1 MPREPIVFSQIMQRL
16 PLREFHRI
24 VSKHGGDYKV
34 KDFSCLDQY
43 LAMAFA
49 QLTFR
54 SGLRSIEATLRAN
67 AHCLY
72 HMGFRCQTISRNT
85 LANANEVRPWQMYAE
100 FALFLIARARSL
112 YSGEPL
118 AVDLDATVFAL
129 DSTTI
134 DLCLTRFPWCPSQQS
149 KAAVKLHTLLNL
161 RGDIPEFVWI
171 SGGKTHDVKVLD
183 LLEFIAG
190 AYYLMDRGYVDFT
203 RLYRIHQA
211 RASFVTRA
219 KRRMRFRVV
228 TSRSVDKAVGLRCD
242 QTIRLEGLNTQNAY
256 PEYLRRIKYKDP
268 ETGKLL
274 VFLTND
280 FNLPALM
287 IADLYRQRWRVELFF
302 KWIKQHLKI
311 KTFYGYSDN
320 AVRTQLWIAV
330 SVYVLL
336 AIIRK
341 ELKVERD
348 LHDILE
354 ILSASVFQEM
364 PVLRAFS
371 HVECDIAQ
379 ESNPNQL
386 MLFEL

>member
-1 MPREPIVFSQIMQRL
+1 MQRL

-24 VSKHGGDYKV
+24 VAKHGGDYKV

-100 FALFLIARARSL
+100 FACVLIARARTL
-112 YSGEPL
+112 YVGEPL

-134 DLCLTRFPWCPSQQS
+134 DLCLARFPWCPSQQS

-171 SGGKTHDVKVLD
+171 TGGKTHDVKALD

-203 RLYRIHQA
+203 RLFRMHQA
-211 RASFVTRA
+211 RACFVTRA
-219 KRRMRFRVV
+219 KRNLKFRVV
-228 TSRSVDKAVGLRCD
+228 TSRPVDNAAGLRCD
-242 QTIRLEGLNTQNAY
+242 QTIRLEGLTTKKTY
-256 PEYLRRIKYKDP
+256 PEHLRRIKYKDP
-268 ETGKLL
+268 ETGKML

-280 FNLPALM
+280 FDLPALM
-287 IADLYRQRWRVELFF
+287 IAELYRQRWRVELFF

-311 KTFYGYSDN
+311 KSFYGYSDN

-330 SVYVLL
+330 SAYVLL

-341 ELKVERD
+341 ELKMERD

-354 ILSASVFQEM
+354 ILSASVFQNM
-364 PVLRAFS
+364 PILRAFS
-371 HVECDIAQ
+371 RAECDAVRMPD
-379 ESNPNQL
+379 PNQL
-386 MLFEL
+386 MLIEL

>member
-1 MPREPIVFSQIMQRL
+1 MPRESILFAQIMRRL

-24 VSKHGGDYKV
+24 VAKHRGEYKV
-34 KDFSCLDQY
+34 KEFSCLDQF
-43 LAMAFA
+43 LAMSFA

-54 SGLRSIEATLRAN
+54 SGLRSIEDTLRAN

-72 HMGFRCQTISRNT
+72 HMGFRCQTVSRNT

-100 FALFLIARARSL
+100 FALLLIERARDL

-118 AVDLDATVFAL
+118 AIDLDATVFAL

-134 DLCLTRFPWCPSQQS
+134 DLCLKRFPWCPSQQS

-171 SGGKTHDVKVLD
+171 SGGKTHDVKALD
-183 LLEFIAG
+183 LIEVIAG
-190 AYYLMDRGYVDFT
+190 AYYLMDRGYVDFS

-228 TSRSVDKAVGLRCD
+228 TSRRVDKAMGFRCD
-242 QTIRLEGLNTQNAY
+242 QTIRLEGQRTKKTY
-256 PEYLRRIKYKDP
+256 PEYLRRIKYMDA

-274 VFLTND
+274 VFLSND
-280 FNLPALM
+280 FALPELM
-287 IADLYRQRWRVELFF
+287 IANLYQQRWRVELFF

-336 AIIRK
+336 AIIKK
-341 ELKVERD
+341 ELKIERD
-348 LHDILE
+348 LHEILE
-354 ILSASVFQEM
+354 ILSASIFQET
-364 PVLRAFS
+364 PISQALSRFKC
-371 HVECDIAQ
+371 EFDQPPNC
-379 ESNPNQL
+379 NQL
-386 MLFEL
+386 MLFDL

>member
-1 MPREPIVFSQIMQRL
+1 MPRESILFAQIMRRL

-24 VSKHGGDYKV
+24 IAEHRGEYKV
-34 KDFSCLDQY
+34 KDFSCLDQF
-43 LAMAFA
+43 LAMSFA

-54 SGLRSIEATLRAN
+54 SGLRSIEDTLRAN

-72 HMGFRCQTISRNT
+72 HMGFRCQTVSRNT

-100 FALFLIARARSL
+100 FALLLIERARDL
-112 YSGEPL
+112 YAGEPL
-118 AVDLDATVFAL
+118 AIDLDATVFAL

-134 DLCLTRFPWCPSQQS
+134 DLCLKRFPWCPSQQS

-171 SGGKTHDVKVLD
+171 SGGKTHDVKALD
-183 LLEFIAG
+183 LVEIIAG
-190 AYYLMDRGYVDFT
+190 AYYLMDRGYVDFA

-219 KRRMRFRVV
+219 KRRMRFRVA
-228 TSRSVDKAVGLRCD
+228 TSRWVDKAMGFRCD
-242 QTIRLEGLNTQNAY
+242 QTIRLEGLRTKNTY
-256 PEYLRRIKYKDP
+256 PEYLRRIKYKDT

-274 VFLTND
+274 VFLSND
-280 FNLPALM
+280 FTLPELM

-341 ELKVERD
+341 ELKIERD
-348 LHDILE
+348 LHEILE
-354 ILSASVFQEM
+354 ILSASIFQET
-364 PVLRAFS
+364 PISQALSRF
-371 HVECDIAQ
+371 ECETA
-379 ESNPNQL
+379 EPPYCNQL